1 MEDWRKC
8 ILQNFPEFG
17 HHPKSWDL
25 PEAVSHLEALL
36 WRAAQ
41 AGDGGTV
48 GRVLKFALWAEEKGK
63 LEEGLAW
70 AAEDLLRR
78 TLSTPQTRAVL
89 AVQLNERSLRTLTR
103 VIKYIANEEVL
114 AEIEHVVRAAQ
125 NRERGSTVAG

>member
-25 PEAVSHLEALL
+25 REAVSHLDALL
-36 WRAAQ
+36 WEAAQ

-48 GRVLKFALWAEEKGK
+48 SRVLKFALWAEEKGK

-70 AAEDLLRR
+70 ATEDVLRR

-89 AVQLNERSLRTLTR
+89 AAQMNERALRNLTR
-103 VIKYIANEEVL
+103 VIKYIANPEVL
-114 AEIEHVVRAAQ
+114 AEIEHVVHASQ
-125 NRERGSTVAG
+125 NRERGSTITG